1 MDLLNPSIGLGIWTI
16 LTFVVVLLVLR
27 KFAWKPILDGMEAR
41 ERGIREL
48 IDNAEAAR
56 AEADQLL
63 AQYRQQLADA
73 RVETQRIVAEG
84 KTAAERVRQDT
95 VERARS
101 EAEAIVARAHTEID
115 LERRKAL
122 AEIREAAVDL
132 ALGAAGRVI
141 GESLDEERHRRIA
154 EGYLQEIERDP
165 QQVAG

>member
-1 MDLLNPSIGLGIWTI
+1 M
-16 LTFVVVLLVLR
+16 
-27 KFAWKPILDGMEAR
+27 
-41 ERGIREL
+41 
-48 IDNAEAAR
+48 
-56 AEADQLL
+56 
-63 AQYRQQLADA
+63 
-73 RVETQRIVAEG
+73 
-84 KTAAERVRQDT
+84 RQDT

-141 GESLDEERHRRIA
+141 GESLDDERHRRIA